1 MPADNT
7 GNFGGINRNDLK
19 ELQEELKLLSEG
31 AQDAGRAMNRA
42 LGSAGFA
49 ELKLHLGDAVK
60 AGKSLAEVTQ
70 EDLKSQEG
78 RNKIANDYN
87 TIKRAQNAV
96 EAQLLVLKREIEL
109 ADKES
114 LKKLQKA
121 LEHAL
126 NLSDNLGVAAANA
139 GKLAD
144 ETKKV
149 EDAGRGFE
157 KMAKAME
164 RIPIAGKLIA
174 GPLREA
180 AQAAREATAEGLK
193 PGEAKLK
200 GWLALSKSIALTIGG
215 AIVTA
220 AVQASQRLGEI
231 NKQLGVGIENARGIA
246 KEYENYARNS
256 EDAYIT
262 TDKLIKANGE
272 LNKALGTTVAFSG
285 ETLDSF
291 IKLTEYMG
299 VSAQSAAKLE
309 TLARTTGKNTEEFA
323 GNLAKSV
330 FEAGKANN
338 IYISTGTALE
348 KIKEMSSATLL
359 ILQRNPESIGSTIA
373 AVEKLGLSFE
383 QLNNTAN
390 SLLNF
395 EESISNELEAEL
407 LTGRQLNLERA
418 RGAALMGDQETLAKE
433 LANQVGTAAEFGRMN
448 VIQQESLAKAFGLS
462 RDGMADMLLKQELL
476 NSLGEE
482 ANNLTSEQARK
493 IQEMV
498 ESGDATSESD
508 ALMKLQQQQDLATNF
523 KKSVEKLQSA
533 FVDFF
538 ASFEPALNKIVDAI
552 KSLVENKFIGGLAG
566 ALTSVGGVAALLG
579 VLATSKLQGTRFLPM
594 WVRVAN
600 MPGSMT
606 GGVTNSTGM
615 PTTPR
620 APGTMLSRNLPGG
633 ARYSQAMRM
642 SQAGKYG
649 LSRGMGGAMGIKGVG
664 IGALGAL
671 AGYGMS
677 EWADTYEEGS
687 AANVGLGVAGGALQ
701 GAGTGA
707 MIGSIIPGVGTAVG
721 AGLGAAIGG
730 LNAYLERKD
739 KEDKAEKKEEQDHFT
754 IMTNEIRKMAS
765 KEMEVYMDA
774 NKVSLSV
781 AQGSPQL

>member
-7 GNFGGINRNDLK
+7 GNFGGINRDDLK
-19 ELQEELKLLSEG
+19 ELQEELKLLSQG
-31 AQDAGRAMNRA
+31 TQDAGRAMNRA

-78 RNKIANDYN
+78 RNKIANDYT

-109 ADKES
+109 ADRES

-149 EDAGRGFE
+149 EDAGKGFE

-180 AQAAREATAEGLK
+180 AQAAREATAEGLG

-200 GWLALSKSIALTIGG
+200 GWLALSKSIALTISG

-220 AVQASQRLGEI
+220 AVQAGQRLGEI
-231 NKQLGVGIENARGIA
+231 NKQLGVGIENARNIA
-246 KEYENYARNS
+246 KEYEQYARNS

-309 TLARTTGKNTEEFA
+309 TLARTTSKNTEEFA

-433 LANQVGTAAEFGRMN
+433 LANQVGTATEFGRMN

-498 ESGDATSESD
+498 KSGEATSESD

-538 ASFEPALNKIVDAI
+538 ASFEPALNKIVDVI

-600 MPGSMT
+600 MPGSMP
-606 GGVTNSTGM
+606 GGATN
-615 PTTPR
+615 R

-649 LSRGMGGAMGIKGVG
+649 LSRGMGGAMGLKGVG
-664 IGALGAL
+664 LGAVAGL
-671 AGYGMS
+671 AGMGLS
-677 EWADTYEEGS
+677 SLGDSYEEGS
-687 AANVGLGVAGGALQ
+687 AGNVGFGVAGGALS

-730 LNAYLERKD
+730 LNAYLDRKD

-765 KEMEVYMDA
+765 KEMEVYMDS